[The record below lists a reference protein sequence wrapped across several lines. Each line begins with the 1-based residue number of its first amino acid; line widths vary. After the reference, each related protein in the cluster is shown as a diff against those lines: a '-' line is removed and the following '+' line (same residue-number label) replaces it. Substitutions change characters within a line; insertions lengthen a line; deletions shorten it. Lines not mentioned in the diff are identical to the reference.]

1 MKIFLACTY
10 PLFILSLLLFQEIVA
25 AQFTDEESEF
35 YIQKGIIPFIDQ
47 QQDGDYSRGIYLVPH
62 DLTVES
68 GKVMTIMPG
77 STILFKKDTKII
89 VKGKLVLK
97 GNENQKVLLRKLGHD
112 LYLNPFPPEIEIPWD
127 GIYVQE
133 GGELEARYTHICDSK
148 YGVSASRKA
157 SIFLLD
163 SVLFLN
169 NKYHNATL
177 GSNLLSFEDN
187 RYCFYDLAQKKPEP
201 LPMVYID
208 TVKLPQY
215 IPPPSPAPQ
224 PSSIIEAEKK
234 QAVSKRKVHLRVTS
248 GTVALVGII
257 MGAGSYYVND
267 TYFKKYD
274 NMRTP
279 GVSNP
284 EKVGRYEVYAKTGM
298 AGMIAGAALAAI
310 GLSGLTLTFLF

>member
-1 MKIFLACTY
+1 VKKFSACTY
-10 PLFILSLLLFQEIVA
+10 PLFLILLFLWQQIA
-25 AQFTDEESEF
+25 IAQFTDEESEF

-47 QQDGDYSRGIYLVPH
+47 QQDGDYPKGIYLVPH
-62 DLTVES
+62 DLTVDS

-97 GNENQKVLLRKLGHD
+97 GNENQRIMLRKLDND
-112 LYLNPFPPEIEIPWD
+112 LYYNPFPPDIEIPWD
-127 GIYVQE
+127 GIYVQD
-133 GGELEARYTHICDSK
+133 GGELEARYTHVCDSK
-148 YGVSASRKA
+148 YGLSATRNA

-169 NKYHNATL
+169 NKYQNATL
-177 GSNLLSFEDN
+177 GSKTLSFEDN
-187 RYCFYDLAQKKPEP
+187 KLCFYNLSENKPEP

-215 IPPPSPAPQ
+215 IMT
-224 PSSIIEAEKK
+224 PSSTVQPQSTIEIEKK
-234 QAVSKRKVHLRVTS
+234 KAVSERKLHLRVTS
-248 GTVALVGII
+248 GTIALVGII

-267 TYFKKYD
+267 TYYKKYD
-274 NMRTP
+274 KMRTP
-279 GVSNP
+279 GISNP
-284 EKVGRYEVYAKTGM
+284 EEVGRYETFAKVGL
-298 AGMIAGAALAAI
+298 AGTISGAVLTAI